1 MEREE
6 NKKLPK
12 ETGAAEELDNPTMM
26 RLSEMENALRK
37 TSGQMDQATAAVRK
51 LEAEKAEIKAELEAS
66 KLSASESVTSC
77 LQVAKREKKCLKKL
91 LTWEKQKVKIHQ
103 DISDEK
109 QKILEIQEELAQIKQ
124 CAKETEVYSYHN

>member
-1 MEREE
+1 
-6 NKKLPK
+6 
-12 ETGAAEELDNPTMM
+12 
-26 RLSEMENALRK
+26 
-37 TSGQMDQATAAVRK
+37 MDQATAAVRK

-109 QKILEIQEELAQIKQ
+109 QKILEIQEELAQIKKGENLNLNIQ
-124 CAKETEVYSYHN
+124 E

>member
-109 QKILEIQEELAQIKQ
+109 QKNKKTIKGRTQKLLAMLLGI
-124 CAKETEVYSYHN
+124 